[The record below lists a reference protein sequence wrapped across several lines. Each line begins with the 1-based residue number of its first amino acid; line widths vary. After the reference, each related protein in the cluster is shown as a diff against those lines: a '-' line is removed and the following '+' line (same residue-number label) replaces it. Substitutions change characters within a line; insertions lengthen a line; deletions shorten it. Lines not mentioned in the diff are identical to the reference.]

1 MRIISQ
7 DKKYDFPYDKIAIY
21 VEDNFVMADLLN
33 GCGDRVIAE
42 YSSEENATIA
52 VDTMRGMYSLS
63 RIERKD
69 RISDK
74 YIDAIKKYC
83 VVSHSPNFGI
93 LSSDFMFVFPKEKDL
108 EGKK

>member
-7 DKKYDFPYDKIAIY
+7 DKKYDFPYDKIAIC

-42 YSSEENATIA
+42 YSSEENAMEA
-52 VDTMRGMYSLS
+52 VFIMREMYALS
-63 RIERKD
+63 KVKKKGLIDDEYIEK
-69 RISDK
+69 
-74 YIDAIKKYC
+74 IKKYC
-83 VVSHSPNFGI
+83 IFASSPSMSI
-93 LSSDFMFVFPKEKDL
+93 YSADFSFVFPKEKDL